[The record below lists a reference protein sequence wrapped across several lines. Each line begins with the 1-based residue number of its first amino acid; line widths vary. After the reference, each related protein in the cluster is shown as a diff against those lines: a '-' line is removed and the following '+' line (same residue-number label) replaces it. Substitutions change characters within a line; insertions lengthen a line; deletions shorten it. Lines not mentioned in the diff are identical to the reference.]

1 MELYNHPVW
10 EIYDQYRTTKL
21 NIKYRSGRITFLKRW
36 NKFFDISL
44 AIIAPSSA
52 IAAISFWTTKIGSI
66 IWGILTTITALL
78 ASIRPFL
85 GLTEK
90 IQENEE
96 LLIAERSL
104 EIDLYKIIVELK
116 QKNKYNQFLQD
127 KFSEALDKIKNI
139 VQRERE
145 PCNISSKLKEQLC
158 EEVNSEL
165 PTEFFFIPTE
175 DEK

>member
-1 MELYNHPVW
+1 MGLHDHPAW

-21 NIKYRSGRITFLKRW
+21 NTKYRLWRITTLKKW

-44 AIIAPSSA
+44 AITAPSSA
-52 IAAISFWTTKIGSI
+52 IAAITFWTTRVGSI
-66 IWGILTTITALL
+66 IWGLLTTITALL

-90 IQENEE
+90 IQENGE

-104 EIDLYKIIVELK
+104 EIDLYKIIVLLK
-116 QKNKYNQFLQD
+116 QKGKYDQFLQD
-127 KFSEALDKIKNI
+127 KFAEALDKIKEI

-145 PCNISSKLKEQLC
+145 PCNISTKLKEQLF
-158 EEVNSEL
+158 EDVNREL
-165 PTEFFFIPTE
+165 PNGFFYSNGG
-175 DEK
+175 